1 MLSLNEIQEL
11 VGRQASFDEG
21 QFERP
26 PRKHAVTG
34 VIKKVYLQKEGDNND
49 HTRKVPAHVRV
60 EIGVGNVTHNIA
72 WSHVRVVRP

>member
-34 VIKKVYLQKEGDNND
+34 VIKKSTFK
-49 HTRKVPAHVRV
+49 RR
-60 EIGVGNVTHNIA
+60 
-72 WSHVRVVRP
+72 R